1 MVPQLQLGP
10 IIMSDLT
17 NEQLNEIATLI
28 IDVYGPQL
36 SCDELSEII
45 GLILENIAGF
55 DIADPQ
61 SLMQTI
67 SEIISN
73 QAYAPTKFDAIYII
87 R

>member
-1 MVPQLQLGP
+1 MVPQHQLGP

-17 NEQLNEIATLI
+17 NEQLNEIVTLI
-28 IDVYGPQL
+28 IDFYGPRL

-55 DIADPQ
+55 DTADPQ

-67 SEIISN
+67 SDIRSQYDDQIVQKTSN
-73 QAYAPTKFDAIYII
+73 S
-87 R
+87 